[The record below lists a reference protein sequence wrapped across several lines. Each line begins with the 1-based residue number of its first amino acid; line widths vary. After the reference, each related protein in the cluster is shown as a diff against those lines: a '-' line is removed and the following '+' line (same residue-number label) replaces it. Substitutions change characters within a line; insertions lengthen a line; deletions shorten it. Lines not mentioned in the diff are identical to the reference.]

1 MSIACLYPMPAQGG
15 DSHRD
20 SAEEDDAVDGKDISK
35 DISKDIKAAACPSSD
50 AAAGDVGAAFDERS
64 KP

>member
-35 DISKDIKAAACPSSD
+35 DIKAAACPSSD